1 MKKIVLFYLCFMSF
15 SFFIYADSTNDSEND
30 CGVISEAERDYF
42 ETMFTPGKSSFRSY
56 SSIIQFRMPHPENFR
71 CQPVNRDID
80 TNSDR
85 VPENYRLYS
94 LADCNGT
101 NYVSMVKQ
109 QVGGNCTRWS
119 TTAAIESAV
128 SVMLDSERPKNL
140 DRADWS
146 PVNLSNSWT
155 TIMTSG
161 ANNPYFL
168 ENMSRN
174 GTIPLFYFPFHT
186 PDNANPNTS
195 GETGWGEYWHR
206 ILNRNYFYLSD
217 ACKQQTGNDFKSSV
231 KNCLINEAA
240 LRQATFVFPVEN
252 DVVEITFN
260 GYGDRLGGCVD
271 ISDNRRNVVCPNRD
285 FGGLFDHIQPDYYN
299 MEQQVKDAIK
309 KGKSVLLRKNANI
322 DRIRAVNANHPNGL
336 YNYIKYERVKN
347 LGDFLSSEVEERPDY
362 AGINGEY
369 FNFNTNHA
377 VMIVGY
383 LENTCWDLNNNGD
396 CDQNEDPNQ
405 NEDKNHDGICT
416 PRDCGTYNLTYFCGD
431 TNLNE
436 ICDPGESCTYTD
448 TNNNGVCDPGENILW
463 DPAACATTTERMQMN
478 GRAFE
483 MQQEFDFFV
492 IKDSAGTRNSQVFK
506 IVAVPS
512 SYNSVL
518 DPGST
523 QRIIHAR
530 TTEWNQVNGQY
541 TYMTNPYSITYL
553 FDGIEFG
560 KMSVN
565 QSNEPIFDGDGN
577 IVFNKGDGG
586 SDTDGD
592 GIIDLDN
599 FAGSDNDG
607 DGVIDLMDNCPEKYN
622 RFQID
627 SDKDGIGD
635 ECDNCPNHSNPM
647 QEDGDGDGVGDICD
661 NCANKYLNST
671 IIMFGKYN
679 PREINNSEIVVAPCD
694 GNGDGGALC
703 KGLDIFKDEQG
714 NWWWQPDHDLD
725 GTGDACD
732 PDYIRWAKFPE
743 IPTGNSVRDRII
755 SSNNTSQKVMMRRNE
770 TLSVTIDMLKS
781 EPTPISTETAT
792 TRYCWLPEREKDS
805 WGTDG
810 YCTTEEK
817 HNSNYDPCKDTNFG
831 YSHGS
836 EPKPIDYLNTPSW
849 KDPKK
854 NGEFT
859 KIEIKK
865 NEVTKETKGSATIV
879 WDWRYDFIN
888 DDKNFED
895 DLTTASECKDFSLGV
910 CQDAN
915 VPKFYYTMSTGVYSG
930 TASDYIILNPVTK
943 NNEINPDFF
952 QNKQKYARSSRLML
966 DPVVI
971 SYHTEPFI
979 IFSPIDDYCTG
990 RCDFILEEYQEM
1002 MINELINGP
1011 RPYEMPGMDHYFK
1024 NAYGSDLINTG
1035 VSFREW
1041 SSNAAGMPSVSEK
1054 NRPMYLTTMSKN
1066 AAGTNV
1072 GLVAEINSTATQLR
1086 DMKASSG
1093 VTFEIAEM
1101 DPNSNGDWRTKGVL
1115 QNVPA
1120 GFAPTASV
1128 HHNGNLYVVS
1138 NGEKETQVYE
1148 IKSNGQQKIE
1158 LNFCFNFKQIFD
1170 PIYIGNLPNL
1180 SNVTLHS
1187 VGNTLIAL
1195 GKGGNGMEVYKLSE
1209 KGFVNITGANMP
1221 QVRDVYNVEV
1231 KDGVLYLAGGAELG
1245 KDSVD
1250 LKTDFWSFSET
1261 DGWQL
1266 VRDDLNLFPL
1276 TLRIDFDG
1284 ENVILTNRA
1293 IRHNATTDRAIF
1305 NADGTGN
1312 ITLETIKVEGAPVQ
1326 KYEESFCI
1334 SETDNVI
1341 FPGITNVY
1349 GECVKVENYDFGE
1362 VTFPDYKLSVAGY
1375 RNSLYLGGL
1384 TGIRRVETGE
1394 NGEITKKEMIY
1405 SGESNNLA
1413 VYGNTLYA
1421 ANYDEIDI
1429 FEIKEDNS
1437 IERKSSVKTNNC
1449 RNIRIKGNKLFAAE
1463 NKKVS
1468 IFDLSNPLEPELLK
1482 TISLTNSVEDLEF
1495 AENKLFVYENLNG
1508 LLTRKGKIIV
1518 FNISDITNPQ
1528 KVNEFNQYCNDP
1540 EMQKSGNSVYL
1551 GCKNGVFKI
1560 EENGLKSISGSKNYL
1575 REGYVFDGILYQ
1587 VFSGT
1592 LHESKVEPEETEE
1605 DGWL

>member
-1 MKKIVLFYLCFMSF
+1 
-15 SFFIYADSTNDSEND
+15 
-30 CGVISEAERDYF
+30 
-42 ETMFTPGKSSFRSY
+42 
-56 SSIIQFRMPHPENFR
+56 
-71 CQPVNRDID
+71 
-80 TNSDR
+80 
-85 VPENYRLYS
+85 
-94 LADCNGT
+94 
-101 NYVSMVKQ
+101 
-109 QVGGNCTRWS
+109 
-119 TTAAIESAV
+119 
-128 SVMLDSERPKNL
+128 
-140 DRADWS
+140 
-146 PVNLSNSWT
+146 
-155 TIMTSG
+155 
-161 ANNPYFL
+161 
-168 ENMSRN
+168 
-174 GTIPLFYFPFHT
+174 
-186 PDNANPNTS
+186 
-195 GETGWGEYWHR
+195 
-206 ILNRNYFYLSD
+206 
-217 ACKQQTGNDFKSSV
+217 
-231 KNCLINEAA
+231 
-240 LRQATFVFPVEN
+240 
-252 DVVEITFN
+252 
-260 GYGDRLGGCVD
+260 
-271 ISDNRRNVVCPNRD
+271 
-285 FGGLFDHIQPDYYN
+285 
-299 MEQQVKDAIK
+299 
-309 KGKSVLLRKNANI
+309 
-322 DRIRAVNANHPNGL
+322 
-336 YNYIKYERVKN
+336 
-347 LGDFLSSEVEERPDY
+347 
-362 AGINGEY
+362 
-369 FNFNTNHA
+369 
-377 VMIVGY
+377 
-383 LENTCWDLNNNGD
+383 
-396 CDQNEDPNQ
+396 
-405 NEDKNHDGICT
+405 
-416 PRDCGTYNLTYFCGD
+416 
-431 TNLNE
+431 
-436 ICDPGESCTYTD
+436 
-448 TNNNGVCDPGENILW
+448 
-463 DPAACATTTERMQMN
+463 
-478 GRAFE
+478 
-483 MQQEFDFFV
+483 
-492 IKDSAGTRNSQVFK
+492 
-506 IVAVPS
+506 
-512 SYNSVL
+512 
-518 DPGST
+518 
-523 QRIIHAR
+523 
-530 TTEWNQVNGQY
+530 
-541 TYMTNPYSITYL
+541 
-553 FDGIEFG
+553 
-560 KMSVN
+560 
-565 QSNEPIFDGDGN
+565 
-577 IVFNKGDGG
+577 
-586 SDTDGD
+586 
-592 GIIDLDN
+592 
-599 FAGSDNDG
+599 
-607 DGVIDLMDNCPEKYN
+607 
-622 RFQID
+622 
-627 SDKDGIGD
+627 
-635 ECDNCPNHSNPM
+635 
-647 QEDGDGDGVGDICD
+647 
-661 NCANKYLNST
+661 
-671 IIMFGKYN
+671 
-679 PREINNSEIVVAPCD
+679 
-694 GNGDGGALC
+694 
-703 KGLDIFKDEQG
+703 
-714 NWWWQPDHDLD
+714 
-725 GTGDACD
+725 
-732 PDYIRWAKFPE
+732 
-743 IPTGNSVRDRII
+743 
-755 SSNNTSQKVMMRRNE
+755 
-770 TLSVTIDMLKS
+770 
-781 EPTPISTETAT
+781 
-792 TRYCWLPEREKDS
+792 
-805 WGTDG
+805 
-810 YCTTEEK
+810 
-817 HNSNYDPCKDTNFG
+817 
-831 YSHGS
+831 
-836 EPKPIDYLNTPSW
+836 
-849 KDPKK
+849 
-854 NGEFT
+854 
-859 KIEIKK
+859 
-865 NEVTKETKGSATIV
+865 
-879 WDWRYDFIN
+879 
-888 DDKNFED
+888 
-895 DLTTASECKDFSLGV
+895 
-910 CQDAN
+910 
-915 VPKFYYTMSTGVYSG
+915 
-930 TASDYIILNPVTK
+930 
-943 NNEINPDFF
+943 
-952 QNKQKYARSSRLML
+952 ML

>member
-80 TNSDR
+80 TNSDL

-101 NYVSMVKQ
+101 NYVSMVKE

-155 TIMTSG
+155 TIMT
-161 ANNPYFL
+161 AQDHNPYFL
-168 ENMSRN
+168 KNMSKN

-186 PDNANPNTS
+186 PDNANPGTV
-195 GETGWGEYWHR
+195 GETGWGEYWQR

-240 LRQATFVFPVEN
+240 LRQATFVFPIKD

-271 ISDNRRNVVCPNRD
+271 ILDNRRNVVCPNRD
-285 FGGLFDHIQPDYYN
+285 FGGLFDNIQPDYYN

-322 DRIRAVNANHPNGL
+322 ERRRGVNANHPNGL
-336 YNYIKYERVKN
+336 YDYIKYEGARWN
-347 LGDFLSSEVEERPDY
+347 LGDFLSGTVEHRPDY

-369 FNFNTNHA
+369 FDFGITHS
-377 VMIVGY
+377 VLIVGY

-416 PRDCGTYNLTYFCGD
+416 PRDCGTYNLTYLCGD
-431 TNLNE
+431 MNH
-436 ICDPGESCTYTD
+436 
-448 TNNNGVCDPGENILW
+448 NGVCDPNETCNI
-463 DPAACATTTERMQMN
+463 ASCGNRTEESIH
-478 GRAFE
+478 GTVFE

-530 TTEWNQVNGQY
+530 TTEWNQVN
-541 TYMTNPYSITYL
+541 TYMTDPYPITYL

-577 IVFNKGDGG
+577 IVFNKGD
-586 SDTDGD
+586 
-592 GIIDLDN
+592 N

-607 DGVIDLMDNCPEKYN
+607 DGIIDLMDNCPDKYN

-661 NCANKYLNST
+661 NCITKIHNNIL
-671 IIMFGKYN
+671 MLGKYN

-732 PDYIRWAKFPE
+732 PDYIRWAKFSG

-915 VPKFYYTMSTGVYSG
+915 VPKFYYTMSTGVHSG

-1054 NRPMYLTTMSKN
+1054 NRPMYLATISKN
-1066 AAGTNV
+1066 AGGTNV
-1072 GLVAEINSTATQLR
+1072 GLVAKSNNATQLR

-1093 VTFEIAEM
+1093 ITFEIAEM
-1101 DPNSNGDWRTKGVL
+1101 DQNSNGDWRTKGSL
-1115 QNVPA
+1115 EDVPA

-1128 HHNGNLYVVS
+1128 YHNGNLYVVS
-1138 NGEKETQVYE
+1138 SNGNEEQVYE
-1148 IKSNGQQKIE
+1148 IKSTGQTVTPTEGNNI
-1158 LNFCFNFKQIFD
+1158 CFVAVPIFT
-1170 PIYIGNLPNL
+1170 PIHIGTLTNISNITVL
-1180 SNVTLHS
+1180 SL
-1187 VGNTLIAL
+1187 GNSLIAL
-1195 GKGGNGMEVYKLSE
+1195 GKGGNGMEVYKFSE
-1209 KGFVNITGANMP
+1209 KGFENITGTNMP
-1221 QVRDVYNVEV
+1221 QIRDVYNVEV
-1231 KDGVLYLAGGAELG
+1231 KDGVLYLAGGAELS

-1250 LKTDFWSFSET
+1250 LKTDFWSFCEA
-1261 DGWQL
+1261 DGWQI

-1284 ENVILTNRA
+1284 DKIILTNRA
-1293 IRHNATTDRAIF
+1293 IRHNATTERAIF
-1305 NADGTGN
+1305 NADGSGE

-1334 SETDNVI
+1334 SETDNSI
-1341 FPGITNVY
+1341 FPGITNFY
-1349 GECVKVENYDFGE
+1349 GECVKVENYDFDE
-1362 VTFPDYKLSVAGY
+1362 ITFPDYKFSVAGY
-1375 RNSLYLGGL
+1375 KNSLYLGGL
-1384 TGIRRVETGE
+1384 TGIRRVEIGE

-1421 ANYDEIDI
+1421 ANYSEIDI
-1429 FEIKEDNS
+1429 FEIAEDGS
-1437 IERKSSVKTNNC
+1437 ISRKSSVKTSNC
-1449 RNIRIKGNKLFAAE
+1449 KNIRIDGGKLFAAE
-1463 NKKVS
+1463 NKRVR
-1468 IFDLSNPLEPELLK
+1468 IFDLSDPLSPELLK
-1482 TISLTNSVEDLEF
+1482 TISLTKTVEDLEI

-1508 LLTRKGKIIV
+1508 LLTRKGKVSV
-1518 FNISDITNPQ
+1518 FDVSDIVNPQ
-1528 KVNEFNQYCNDP
+1528 KIKEFSQYCNDS

-1551 GCKNGVFKI
+1551 GCKNGSFKV
-1560 EENGLKSISGSKNYL
+1560 EETGLQKVNGSKNYL

-1592 LHESKVEPEETEE
+1592 LHLSSLKTEEIQE